1 MTQHDLDQYERDTVW
16 PKERHSKTW
25 ICIKET
31 QWDARQCY
39 SDTVMAWDSVRK
51 LFPFLSDLS
60 LFLLGFLSLSLLG
73 LLSHSLLSFC
83 SDTLIGWV
91 LCYSKLWSF
100 KAHSTLYEVKES
112 GTVLKIYYIIYI
124 RIKLSLLRLE
134 HLCNGICQV
143 FWGQIYIIPYV
154 FKCSYRTFTIASA
167 PAVTGSVFMQRY
179 ISLG

>member
-1 MTQHDLDQYERDTVW
+1 MKETQYDLRQSGKMTQHDLDQYERDTVW

-124 RIKLSLLRLE
+124 RIKTE
-134 HLCNGICQV
+134 
-143 FWGQIYIIPYV
+143 P
-154 FKCSYRTFTIASA
+154 
-167 PAVTGSVFMQRY
+167 VTVRAFMQRY
-179 ISLG
+179 MSGFLGTNIHYTVCI